1 MLSVVTKIGP
11 VNAFTFEIVAGYI
24 FRPALVTF
32 RVNSQ
37 PIRTS
42 LYRQEKEEETKKPWF
57 KPACAAPLLIG
68 TTTQQDLVGL
78 GTDFLRDHAAEHSIS
93 YADQR
98 SSDDLVRGISTHY
111 AVAHNVNLVKNV
123 LPIDPLSYPEG
134 SIQQAKVWTFLRI
147 STITLTEKN

>member
-1 MLSVVTKIGP
+1 MMNLSIFTKISKW
-11 VNAFTFEIVAGYI
+11 
-24 FRPALVTF
+24 TF

-123 LPIDPLSYPEG
+123 LPNPEG
-134 SIQQAKVWTFLRI
+134 SIQQAKV
-147 STITLTEKN
+147 

>member
-1 MLSVVTKIGP
+1 MSLRANVVTKIGL
-11 VNAFTFEIVAGYI
+11 VYAFTFEM
-24 FRPALVTF
+24 VTF
-32 RVNSQ
+32 RVNPQ
-37 PIRTS
+37 PITS

-111 AVAHNVNLVKNV
+111 AVAHNVNLVRNV
-123 LPIDPLSYPEG
+123 LPNPEG
-134 SIQQAKVWTFLRI
+134 SIQQAKV
-147 STITLTEKN
+147 

>member
-1 MLSVVTKIGP
+1 MLSVVTKIGL

-24 FRPALVTF
+24 FRQALVTF

-37 PIRTS
+37 PITS
-42 LYRQEKEEETKKPWF
+42 LYRQEKEEETKRPWF

-123 LPIDPLSYPEG
+123 LPNPEG
-134 SIQQAKVWTFLRI
+134 SIPQAKV
-147 STITLTEKN
+147 